1 MPAIRQKYGFHLIAI
16 LTVIVWGT
24 TFVSTKVLINHG
36 LLPVEILIYR
46 FALAY
51 AGILFFCPRTI
62 FAKNRKDELLCMA
75 IGMCGGSLYFLF
87 ENTALQIAPASN
99 VALIICITPILT
111 TFLTRLVFKK
121 ERIISYMIWGSFI
134 ALSGV
139 VLVVFNGKFILKI
152 SPLGDMFTLLAAL
165 SWAFYSIVF
174 GELSKRY
181 STLFITRKVF
191 FYGIVTVLPFLYFSP
206 ATFDFRLVASPV
218 ILFNLLFLGIVA
230 SLLCYIT
237 WNKAV
242 KELGIVQTSNYLYLN
257 PLVTLLTSSVVIH
270 ERITFIALIGS
281 ALILSGIYI
290 TGKKLRR

>member
-1 MPAIRQKYGFHLIAI
+1 VAM
-16 LTVIVWGT
+16 
-24 TFVSTKVLINHG
+24 
-36 LLPVEILIYR
+36 
-46 FALAY
+46 
-51 AGILFFCPRTI
+51 
-62 FAKNRKDELLCMA
+62 
-75 IGMCGGSLYFLF
+75 GMCGGSLYFLF

-121 ERIISYMIWGSFI
+121 ERIKPCMILGSFI

-139 VLVVFNGKFILKI
+139 VLVVFNGKYLLKI

-206 ATFDFRLVASPV
+206 AAFDIRLVVASPV
-218 ILFNLLFLGIVA
+218 ILSNLLFLGIVA

-242 KELGIVQTSNYLYLN
+242 KELGIVRTSNYLYLN
-257 PLVTLLTSSVVIH
+257 PLVTLLTSSVIIH
-270 ERITFIALIGS
+270 ERITLIALIGS
-281 ALILSGIYI
+281 VLILSGIYI
-290 TGKKLRR
+290 TEKKFRFSVFH